1 MAFTLEAHVEKEG
14 SLYIF
19 VIYNGCERPID
30 FIENVM
36 TYRHPEEDVGSV
48 GFFIA
53 FTVAL

>member
-1 MAFTLEAHVEKEG
+1 MAFTLEAHVEKG
-14 SLYIF
+14 RSLYIL